1 MWHAPCAVI
10 LVVSAGPLALLAT
23 APNLAGL
30 PAIDLGCAPSL
41 ARWALVWASCFTAI
55 FAPAVASA
63 IVRLLPA
70 SRHRLPIAAF
80 GGAAVWAAYLVLI
93 GPL

>member
-1 MWHAPCAVI
+1 
-10 LVVSAGPLALLAT
+10 
-23 APNLAGL
+23 
-30 PAIDLGCAPSL
+30 
-41 ARWALVWASCFTAI
+41 VWASCFTAI